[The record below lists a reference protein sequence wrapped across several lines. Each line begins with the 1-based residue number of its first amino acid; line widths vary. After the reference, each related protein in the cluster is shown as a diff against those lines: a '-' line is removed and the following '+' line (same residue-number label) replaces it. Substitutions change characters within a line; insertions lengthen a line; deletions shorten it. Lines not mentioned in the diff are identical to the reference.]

1 MQILHGPSRRLLI
14 PLAMA
19 LTPPAASAHHPPPP
33 LSLLQQPH
41 FPTCAATLPL
51 VISSGALA
59 WAAARSSA
67 LRPAQVAWSPGQQM
81 PSWGA
86 PSRPGSALAL
96 RRGGRRVEP
105 PAKAV
110 LQLR

>member
-1 MQILHGPSRRLLI
+1 MTRAA
-14 PLAMA
+14 LASSSVWGTPGQEPQA
-19 LTPPAASAHHPPPP
+19 SGAIDPQPPATS
-33 LSLLQQPH
+33 
-41 FPTCAATLPL
+41 CA
-51 VISSGALA
+51 ALA

>member
-1 MQILHGPSRRLLI
+1 MAANWGQIS
-14 PLAMA
+14 
-19 LTPPAASAHHPPPP
+19 
-33 LSLLQQPH
+33 
-41 FPTCAATLPL
+41 
-51 VISSGALA
+51 
-59 WAAARSSA
+59 
-67 LRPAQVAWSPGQQM
+67 

-96 RRGGRRVEP
+96 RRGDRRVEP